1 MKNLFKPS
9 MILILVLIVSGC
21 TPSPQP
27 INFGSDLCEH
37 CRMMV
42 TDAQFGSQ
50 IVNKQSKS
58 FKFDSVECMVAFDL
72 KNTDPENV
80 HSRWVPDFSNPDVWV
95 EAEKAFY
102 LHSDQLRSP
111 MGMFLSAYETEEA
124 ARVLQADYGGQIISY
139 DEVLKLVKTEWIDA
153 KKETSDMMQKGKS
166 FDNKH

>member
-1 MKNLFKPS
+1 MKNIIRPTV
-9 MILILVLIVSGC
+9 ILILVLMVAGC
-21 TPSPQP
+21 TPTPQP
-27 INFGSDLCEH
+27 INFGGDLCEH

-50 IVNKQSKS
+50 ILNQQTKS
-58 FKFDSVECMVAFDL
+58 FKFDSVECMVAYDL

-80 HSRWVPDFSNPDVWV
+80 HSRWVPDFTNPEVWV

-111 MGMFLSAYETEEA
+111 MGMFLSAYESEES

-153 KKETSDMMQKGKS
+153 KEETPGMMK
-166 FDNKH
+166 